1 MASMQP
7 TIAAGLTGEGTFT
20 ITTEMTTAHT
30 GTAVFSTPAMIQLM
44 EDVSAGAVQAHLDDN
59 ESSVG
64 VHVCVSHVAGAV
76 AGDVVTVHSELQK
89 IERDRFL
96 TFAVSAHVGERLLG
110 EGTHQRAVI
119 DLTRWRRPGA

>member
-1 MASMQP
+1 MQP
-7 TIAAGLTGEGTFT
+7 SVVVGLAGEGSFT

-44 EDVSAGAVQAHLDDN
+44 ENISAGLVQDHLDAN
-59 ESSVG
+59 ESTVG
-64 VHVCVSHVAGAV
+64 THVCVSHVAGSFVGEA
-76 AGDVVTVHSELQK
+76 VTVRSELQS

-96 TFAVSAHVGERLLG
+96 TFAVAAHVGDRLLG

-119 DLTRWRRPGA
+119 DLTRMRRAAT

>member
-1 MASMQP
+1 MAPMQP
-7 TIAAGLTGEGTFT
+7 TVATGLTGEGTFT

-44 EDVSAGAVQAHLDDN
+44 EDVSAGVVQDHLEAN

-64 VHVCVSHVAGAV
+64 VHVCVSHVAGSLV
-76 AGDVVTVHSELQK
+76 GELVTVRSELRT

-96 TFAVSAHVGERLLG
+96 TFAVSARVGERLLG

-119 DLTRWRRPGA
+119 DLTRWRRPGT

>member
-1 MASMQP
+1 MQ
-7 TIAAGLTGEGTFT
+7 TTVAAGLSDEGTFT
-20 ITTEMTTAHT
+20 ITNEMTTAHT

-44 EDVSAGAVQAHLDDN
+44 EDVSAGAVQAHLDAN

-64 VHVCVSHVAGAV
+64 THVSVSHVAGAV
-76 AGDVVTVHSELQK
+76 VGEVVTVRAELQT

-96 TFAVSAHVGERLLG
+96 TFAVSAHVGDRLLG